1 MPTAPELDPAL
12 VAHDHTLATLGAR
25 FGRPHVALTC
35 SGSAALEVALTA
47 LELSPGDEVV
57 LPAIGC
63 HRIAASVLRVGAVP
77 VFTSVGRR
85 LVLTPGDV
93 QRALGPATRAVIAV
107 HQYGL
112 RCPVDEIHAGLPSH
126 VQMIEDAAQSS
137 GLPPTTAEDQQG
149 RPVVITSFGPTK
161 PIPLGFG
168 GAVFADDPA
177 ALRLVGTG
185 TRDEAMEDR
194 PALPVPFP
202 ERLRPQLAAALS
214 FSDRALHGRRHY
226 FSRLGDVLG
235 RAGFVPVFP
244 PAEMPSWTHLSVQST
259 SWSSPPPMTSL
270 MADEDSSTGM
280 IWPGRRGSAGR
291 SSARTRA
298 GSGGSLSWQGCGWRV
313 RPAAGT
319 GGSSPP
325 VPPVAGCARSGGL
338 GGLVTGSRPRRV
350 RRV

>member
-47 LELSPGDEVV
+47 LELGPGDEVV

-202 ERLRPQLAAALS
+202 EGLRPQLAAALS

-244 PAEMPSWTHLSVQST
+244 PAEMPSWTHLPVWCQST
-259 SWSSPPPMTSL
+259 GQRDVLQDVAHECGLPAQSPH
-270 MADEDSSTGM
+270 
-280 IWPGRRGSAGR
+280 
-291 SSARTRA
+291 
-298 GSGGSLSWQGCGWRV
+298 
-313 RPAAGT
+313 
-319 GGSSPP
+319 P
-325 VPPVAGCARSGGL
+325 VPLAELPLFRANCRMSGPGPESSRLAIFRATTDADLVARFAQMLPETSGAA
-338 GGLVTGSRPRRV
+338 S
-350 RRV
+350 